1 MTCYLCKGRISKQDK
16 VEYHH
21 PIYKSQGGTVTAPTH
36 KACHRQHHS
45 TQGDFA
51 HRWQFNGINKGLV
64 SQSQKRQHASRICF
78 RPMLLSGEL
87 CEMKRRKERGRA

>member
-1 MTCYLCKGRISKQDK
+1 MNCYLCKGRISKQDK

-51 HRWQFNGINKGLV
+51 AWG
-64 SQSQKRQHASRICF
+64 RIGGSLTALTRVWSMNLKNVNTHPAF
-78 RPMLLSGEL
+78 ALD
-87 CEMKRRKERGRA
+87 RGFYRANYAR